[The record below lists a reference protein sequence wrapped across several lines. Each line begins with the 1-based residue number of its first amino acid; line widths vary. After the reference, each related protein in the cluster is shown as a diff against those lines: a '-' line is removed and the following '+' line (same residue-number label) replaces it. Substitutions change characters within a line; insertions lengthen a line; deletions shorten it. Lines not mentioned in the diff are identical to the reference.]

1 MSASRLAALA
11 RLRCQIFQTAY
22 NPGNIRTG
30 AKYLRARLRGPSMVN
45 YYPPQ
50 LDIPAIMRQYPELE
64 LVNQEE
70 EQRLADL
77 ADRKRRG
84 KGPPKKAATK
94 GSALLVFLFVFVF
107 MIFL

>member
-1 MSASRLAALA
+1 MACPSRLAALA

-22 NPGNIRTG
+22 NPENTRTG
-30 AKYLRARLRGPSMVN
+30 AKYLRARLRGPSMVR

-50 LDIPAIMRQYPELE
+50 LDIPAIMREYPQLE
-64 LVNQEE
+64 LVNQQE

-84 KGPPKKAATK
+84 KGPPKKAASK
-94 GSALLVFLFVFVF
+94 GASTSFFVCLFS
-107 MIFL
+107 